1 MMKKIG
7 QIYGK
12 MMKKH
17 EKMESKGKEMKEEKK
32 KLSSYKANK
41 LQKHL

>member
-1 MMKKIG
+1 MKKIG

-17 EKMESKGKEMKEEKK
+17 EKMESKGKEMQEEKK
-32 KLSSYKANK
+32 KMSSYMMKK
-41 LQKHL
+41 LKKYL

>member
-17 EKMESKGKEMKEEKK
+17 EKAESKGKEMKEEKK
-32 KLSSYKANK
+32 KMSSYMMKK

>member
-17 EKMESKGKEMKEEKK
+17 EKMETKAKEMKEEKK

-41 LQKHL
+41 LKKYL